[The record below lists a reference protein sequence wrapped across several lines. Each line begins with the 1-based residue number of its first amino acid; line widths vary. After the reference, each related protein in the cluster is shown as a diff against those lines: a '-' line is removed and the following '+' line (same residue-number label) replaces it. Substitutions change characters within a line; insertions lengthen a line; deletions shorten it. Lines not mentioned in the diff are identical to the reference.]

1 MEIRNL
7 GGELKLQG
15 IGKPA
20 LIYPH
25 LISSQFP
32 PASSPY
38 QLSIDST
45 NPRVNR
51 QVFDLGELFPIGDGF
66 DPFLRAS
73 EHNRYYAYC

>member
-1 MEIRNL
+1 MRNGDPYP

-32 PASSPY
+32 PASSPCP
-38 QLSIDST
+38 LSIDST
-45 NPRVNR
+45 NPRVNW
-51 QVFDLGELFPIGDGF
+51 
-66 DPFLRAS
+66 
-73 EHNRYYAYC
+73 